1 MTALPPKWVW
11 SVNSTEALAESC
23 KTKPGLQAVLLGD
36 GLERSHEWL
45 TMNFRQCGA
54 SISASLFRL
63 HDFNFPPVA
72 FTLNDRGMHLHVK
85 ACICLT
91 VSYRTEGKGQ
101 NMFYVLRKWAA
112 APTLWLG
119 RGWVQLGH
127 AHAQNPGKA
136 WLGLRRHSAA
146 VTATTGA

>member
-72 FTLNDRGMHLHVK
+72 FTLLTIGECTCTLKHAFVSWSLTELKAKVK
-85 ACICLT
+85 TCFM
-91 VSYRTEGKGQ
+91 Y
-101 NMFYVLRKWAA
+101 
-112 APTLWLG
+112 
-119 RGWVQLGH
+119 
-127 AHAQNPGKA
+127 
-136 WLGLRRHSAA
+136 
-146 VTATTGA
+146 